1 MSRQETRLDIAAES
15 ARSPDA
21 LRLVGL
27 LSAELRA
34 RSDNEDNGVA
44 GFSPAD
50 VETPGG
56 AFLVTRQNGVGVGCV
71 ALRPLDDGTAEIK
84 RMFVE
89 EAARGRG
96 IGEALLTAVEK
107 AAFANGFHQ
116 LFLETGIRNPEA
128 IRLYGRHGFQSVP
141 RYGPYINDPRSIC
154 FAKDLP

>member
-1 MSRQETRLDIAAES
+1 MKPQATRLDIAAES

-27 LSAELRA
+27 LSTELRA
-34 RSDNEDNGVA
+34 RSDNEDDGAA

-56 AFLVTRQNGVGVGCV
+56 AFLVARQNGVGVGCV

-89 EAARGRG
+89 E
-96 IGEALLTAVEK
+96 T
-107 AAFANGFHQ
+107 AAFVNGFHQ